1 MTSIKG
7 KAGYIAVLLVSIA
20 VVVGILML
28 EPIAQD
34 PAYHQFADQRTILGV
49 PNFWNVVS
57 NLPFLITG
65 VMGLFSLYRAG
76 GIKFITE
83 IKPAYI
89 LFFAG
94 VALVCFGSAYY
105 HLWPDNETLVWDRLP
120 MALAFMALFA
130 VIIGEFSS
138 LRNSKI
144 ALLPLITIGLF
155 SVLYWHFTETAGNG
169 DLRLY
174 FLVQFLPMLLIPL
187 LLLLFRPRFTCTGG
201 YWEML
206 FAYMLAKV
214 FEFFDGS
221 VFNSL
226 GIISGHTLKHFAA
239 ALGIYFLLRTYR
251 NRERLL

>member
-20 VVVGILML
+20 GVVGILML

-65 VMGLFSLYRAG
+65 VMGLFSLYHAG
-76 GIKFITE
+76 GIKFLTE

-94 VALVCFGSAYY
+94 IALVCFGSAYY

-130 VIIGEFSS
+130 VIIG
-138 LRNSKI
+138 
-144 ALLPLITIGLF
+144 
-155 SVLYWHFTETAGNG
+155 
-169 DLRLY
+169 
-174 FLVQFLPMLLIPL
+174 
-187 LLLLFRPRFTCTGG
+187 
-201 YWEML
+201 
-206 FAYMLAKV
+206 
-214 FEFFDGS
+214 
-221 VFNSL
+221 
-226 GIISGHTLKHFAA
+226 
-239 ALGIYFLLRTYR
+239 
-251 NRERLL
+251 